1 MFPPLDFLEARDCAA
16 PVEVVSGTN
25 TEKRIET
32 LLPVS
37 RGYAVTLLQRKTRRN
52 APRLFHDA
60 TFLRNQLAAASGMS
74 RCRFMTILL
83 SAPR

>member
-1 MFPPLDFLEARDCAA
+1 MLDA
-16 PVEVVSGTN
+16 SGTN
-25 TEKRIET
+25 TEKLIET

-37 RGYAVTLLQRKTRRN
+37 RGYAAILLQRKTRRN
-52 APRLFHDA
+52 APRLVRDA
-60 TFLRNQLAAASGMS
+60 SFCSNQLAAASGMS

>member
-1 MFPPLDFLEARDCAA
+1 
-16 PVEVVSGTN
+16 
-25 TEKRIET
+25 
-32 LLPVS
+32 
-37 RGYAVTLLQRKTRRN
+37 LLQRKTRRN